1 MPCHLH
7 TQIILANLP
16 RLENFKKKIVNKYY
30 LIRTHFSNYNEGPA
44 IIDNLINIACRVI
57 FSGSPTSVI
66 SFKIFHVLEN

>member
-1 MPCHLH
+1 M
-7 TQIILANLP
+7 LP
-16 RLENFKKKIVNKYY
+16 TYPNYISKFASFRKFQKKIVNKYY
-30 LIRTHFSNYNEGPA
+30 PIRTHFSNYNEGPA